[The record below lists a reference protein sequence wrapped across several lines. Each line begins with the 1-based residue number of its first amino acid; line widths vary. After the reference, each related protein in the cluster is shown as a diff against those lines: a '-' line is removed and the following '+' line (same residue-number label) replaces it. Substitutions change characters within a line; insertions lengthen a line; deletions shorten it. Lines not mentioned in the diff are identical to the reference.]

1 MRDSIYYIKVQTMF
15 QLRSQSPLLKQKLSP
30 KAAKAKAERDL
41 AYAKTDDRRNKKA
54 HAQRK
59 RRAEPGAASGKDW
72 DHKNQRWES
81 PAQNRGNDG
90 LGTKSESGKK
100 YKTK

>member
-1 MRDSIYYIKVQTMF
+1 MF

-41 AYAKTDDRRNKKA
+41 AFAKTDARKNKKA
-54 HAQRK
+54 DAQRR
-59 RRAEPGAASGKDW
+59 RRAEPGKAKGMDW

-81 PAQNRGNDG
+81 PAQNRSNDG
-90 LGTKSESGKK
+90 LGTKRESGNN

>member
-1 MRDSIYYIKVQTMF
+1 MG
-15 QLRSQSPLLKQKLSP
+15 KQKLSP
-30 KAAKAKAERDL
+30 EAAKAKAKRDL
-41 AYAKTDDRRNKKA
+41 EFAKTPDRRAKKA
-54 HAQRK
+54 DAQRR
-59 RRAEPGAASGKDW
+59 RRADPKGANGKDW

-90 LGTKSESGKK
+90 LGTKAESGKK

>member
-1 MRDSIYYIKVQTMF
+1 LVF
-15 QLRSQSPLLKQKLSP
+15 
-30 KAAKAKAERDL
+30 
-41 AYAKTDDRRNKKA
+41 AKTEARKNKKA
-54 HAQRK
+54 DAQRR
-59 RRAEPGAASGKDW
+59 RRAEPGKAKGKDW

-90 LGTKSESGKK
+90 LGTKSESSKK

>member
-1 MRDSIYYIKVQTMF
+1 MIIDYINNILTM
-15 QLRSQSPLLKQKLSP
+15 QKLSP
-30 KAAKAKAERDL
+30 EAKAKKAARDL
-41 AYAKTDDRRNKKA
+41 AYAKTPDRRAKKA
-54 HAQRK
+54 DSQRR
-59 RRAEPGAASGKDW
+59 RRAEPGKAKGKDW

-90 LGTKSESGKK
+90 IGTKKESGKK